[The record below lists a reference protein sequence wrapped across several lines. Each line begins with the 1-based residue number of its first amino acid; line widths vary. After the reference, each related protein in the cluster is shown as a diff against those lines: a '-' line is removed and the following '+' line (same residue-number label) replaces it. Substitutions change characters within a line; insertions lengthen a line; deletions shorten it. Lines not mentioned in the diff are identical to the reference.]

1 MVQTIVEIGIQRKK
15 KKVYMAHF
23 KVALELSS
31 RSEKC
36 SHSQG
41 RKAGMQ
47 ITVIGGKET

>member
-15 KKVYMAHF
+15 VYMAHF
-23 KVALELSS
+23 KVALEL
-31 RSEKC
+31 RPTSEKY

-47 ITVIGGKET
+47 ITVTGGKET